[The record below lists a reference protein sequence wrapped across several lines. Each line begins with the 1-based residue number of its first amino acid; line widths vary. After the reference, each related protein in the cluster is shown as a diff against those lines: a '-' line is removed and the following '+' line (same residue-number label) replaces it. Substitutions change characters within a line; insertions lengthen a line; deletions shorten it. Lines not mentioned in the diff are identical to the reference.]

1 MSFRVPTR
9 STLSWACVCV
19 ANATAVA
26 ASRTLK
32 KRASSRAEGRA
43 SMTTPEV
50 FRQGGHARRSPEPL
64 SRAYPVAALDKF
76 RDLDRAS
83 GFGRFRNRQRHG
95 QRARA
100 LGGVDDR
107 LFLRANEPPE
117 MKALGR

>member
-9 STLSWACVCV
+9 STLSWACVCCYSRP
-19 ANATAVA
+19 AGA

-100 LGGVDDR
+100 LSGVDDR
-107 LFLRANEPPE
+107 LFLAANDARELME
-117 MKALGR
+117 LA